1 MQGFAV
7 LNMMKA
13 IAFAGGIQ
21 LSKQVGGMEDSA
33 KHLPTAL
40 LTGTWSCSGTDADA
54 APSQMSPANEES
66 RFMGDKKKNSRTV
79 VTTWFQGSKLEIPH
93 IREGE
98 NGGRRE
104 RLH

>member
-40 LTGTWSCSGTDADA
+40 LTGTWSCSGTDTDA

-66 RFMGDKKKNSRTV
+66 RFMGDKKK
-79 VTTWFQGSKLEIPH
+79 IP
-93 IREGE
+93 GQ
-98 NGGRRE
+98 
-104 RLH
+104 L